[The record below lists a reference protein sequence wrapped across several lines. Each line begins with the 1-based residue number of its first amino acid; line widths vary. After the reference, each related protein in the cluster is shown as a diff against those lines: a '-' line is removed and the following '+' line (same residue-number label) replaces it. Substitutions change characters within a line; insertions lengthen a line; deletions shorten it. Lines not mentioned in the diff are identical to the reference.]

1 MPASVDRD
9 AARALFLRAFRW
21 THGHADFSRV
31 LRDAAVIGA
40 AGPTLA
46 QPFRDVQVS
55 SVIALEA
62 RGFVLGALVARELG
76 VGLVLARKPGSVHP
90 GSFEESSTAPDWRGL
105 DVTVRIA
112 RDAVAAGD
120 SLLLVDDWIET
131 GTQARTV
138 RRALE
143 RVSVRLVGVS
153 VLVDDT
159 DADTRQE
166 LGVTALVRSSELPYR
181 TQPSA

>member
-1 MPASVDRD
+1 LLLS
-9 AARALFLRAFRW
+9 AFRW
-21 THGHADFSRV
+21 THGHADLSGVFG
-31 LRDAAVIGA
+31 DAALLDA
-40 AGPTLA
+40 AGPALA
-46 QPFRDVQVS
+46 QPFRTVRVS

-90 GSFEESSTAPDWRGL
+90 GSFEESLTASDWRGL
-105 DVTVRIA
+105 HVTVRIA
-112 RDAVAAGD
+112 REAVTAGD
-120 SLLLVDDWIET
+120 ALLLVDDWIET

-143 RVSVRLVGVS
+143 RVPARLVGVS

-159 DADTRQE
+159 DADTRRE
-166 LGVTALVRSSELPYR
+166 LGVNGLVRSSELPH
-181 TQPSA
+181 SA